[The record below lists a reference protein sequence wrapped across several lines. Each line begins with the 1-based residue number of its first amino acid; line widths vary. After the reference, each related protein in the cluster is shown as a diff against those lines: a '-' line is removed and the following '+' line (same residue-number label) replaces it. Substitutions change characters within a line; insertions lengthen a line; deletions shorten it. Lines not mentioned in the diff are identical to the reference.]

1 MTTRSVD
8 SVVVSKYLPKCKQ
21 SQLAFDLPTLL
32 LGNLCWHINPEHED
46 IYWQKQPDQH
56 AETTHPLHFTLR
68 FSCAEPAV
76 TQRSHNAVKS
86 IADGL
91 SNLCMTCHLLL
102 DIFTLDT
109 QETLFGLHCF
119 KMCYGIAALPTPLF
133 FLLII
138 IIVAAT
144 SSTREA
150 AVRK

>member
-8 SVVVSKYLPKCKQ
+8 SVVVGKYLPKCKQ

-32 LGNLCWHINPEHED
+32 LGNLCWHISPEHED

-56 AETTHPLHFTLR
+56 AETNHPLHFTLR
-68 FSCAEPAV
+68 FGCAEPAV

-91 SNLCMTCHLLL
+91 NNLCMTCHLLL

-109 QETLFGLHCF
+109 QETLLGLHCF
-119 KMCYGIAALPTPLF
+119 VLWNCSVTYPIIS
-133 FLLII
+133 LLII
-138 IIVAAT
+138 VIVAAT
-144 SSTREA
+144 SSTCEA